1 IEANV
6 RLFNQVT
13 LIGLP
18 GFIFRVLMQPGTPL
32 KRTKQVVAQLEKA
45 LSATNAKYKP
55 RQPDQRDLVEKTY
68 VRFNENQ
75 DAKETGPHVA
85 TISVDLLTNEL
96 RSGRIVEILKTWRE
110 EVGVIPDAQS
120 LTFDEP
126 AVGPQGRAIEIELSG
141 LPLETLDRVS
151 AEIQNDLRT
160 FDGVFNLSDDTRRGE
175 REVRVMLR
183 PGAVGLGVTAIEL
196 GRQLRGSFQGLLSD
210 QLQINGEGYDVEV
223 RFARSDRTSVEDLE
237 DFRVALPSGQSVPLS
252 DVATLKWDRGWSRI
266 GRMNGRKVITVF
278 GSVNTRVTNTL
289 AILNEL
295 RSTRLNALQQENPGL
310 QIVIRGEAEKG
321 AETGSSLGRAAII
334 GCLGVFIILSF
345 QFRSFLEPFVVMV
358 AIPFAFVGVVWGHFA
373 FGMSLSL
380 PSIMGYASL
389 AGIVVNDSILL
400 MLFMKAKITDGADVP
415 VAAREASRTR
425 FRAVTI
431 TSLTTIVGLLPL
443 LFEKSLQ
450 AQVLIPI
457 AISICFGLI
466 ASTIMVLLVLPPLY
480 VILADFGLT
489 QKRPDQPATTVAST
503 T

>member
-1 IEANV
+1 
-6 RLFNQVT
+6 
-13 LIGLP
+13 
-18 GFIFRVLMQPGTPL
+18 
-32 KRTKQVVAQLEKA
+32 
-45 LSATNAKYKP
+45 
-55 RQPDQRDLVEKTY
+55 
-68 VRFNENQ
+68 
-75 DAKETGPHVA
+75 
-85 TISVDLLTNEL
+85 
-96 RSGRIVEILKTWRE
+96 
-110 EVGVIPDAQS
+110 
-120 LTFDEP
+120 
-126 AVGPQGRAIEIELSG
+126 
-141 LPLETLDRVS
+141 
-151 AEIQNDLRT
+151 
-160 FDGVFNLSDDTRRGE
+160 
-175 REVRVMLR
+175 
-183 PGAVGLGVTAIEL
+183 
-196 GRQLRGSFQGLLSD
+196 
-210 QLQINGEGYDVEV
+210 
-223 RFARSDRTSVEDLE
+223 
-237 DFRVALPSGQSVPLS
+237 
-252 DVATLKWDRGWSRI
+252 
-266 GRMNGRKVITVF
+266 
-278 GSVNTRVTNTL
+278 
-289 AILNEL
+289 
-295 RSTRLNALQQENPGL
+295 
-310 QIVIRGEAEKG
+310 
-321 AETGSSLGRAAII
+321 
-334 GCLGVFIILSF
+334 
-345 QFRSFLEPFVVMV
+345 SFLEPFVVMV